1 MAKDTFCPLIK
12 KACIESRCKWWIHIR
27 GKHPQKE
34 GEMDFPDCAIKWLP
48 VLLIENAQMERQT
61 GAAVES
67 FRNESVKNAE
77 IIGESI
83 SALADEAKARRLL
96 GSH

>member
-1 MAKDTFCPLIK
+1 MAKDTFCPLLK
-12 KACIESRCKWWIHIR
+12 KACIESRCKWWVHIR

-34 GEMDFPDCAIKWLP
+34 GEIDFPDCAIKWLP

-67 FRNESVKNAE
+67 FRNESVKQYK
-77 IIGESI
+77 
-83 SALADEAKARRLL
+83 ALTGGLRAVANEAKKRRML
-96 GSH
+96 GS

>member
-1 MAKDTFCPLIK
+1 MPKDTFCPLLK

-27 GKHPQKE
+27 GKNPQSE
-34 GEMDFPDCAIKWLP
+34 SEMDFPDCAIKWLP

-77 IIGESI
+77 VIGESI
-83 SALADEAKARRLL
+83 AALADEAKARRVL
-96 GSH
+96 GH